1 MVRGLTIRL
10 VGPDDALNEGRKEIK
25 LIASVGLNVFSPER
39 MTGDSVGFKVA
50 ESTDVLGSLK

>member
-1 MVRGLTIRL
+1 L